1 MIFELTLLI
10 ILILIN
16 GIFSASEI
24 AFLSTDK
31 VDLKEK
37 IKNGD
42 KRAKEVNNI
51 LNNTN
56 KFLATIQVVITFAG
70 FLASAFAANTFVEEI
85 MQKIS
90 YNPNYESVIENVLLV
105 LVTMILSYLT
115 LIFGELLP
123 KKIALANP
131 NKFSYKIA
139 PIIKISNG
147 LFYPFVCIL
156 TISVNFLTKLFNIPE
171 PKEEK
176 LTEERIRRMIRLGKS
191 EGVLEVEETD
201 ILLNVFKFNDIE
213 VKTAMTNK
221 DDMIKLD
228 IKDDFKTILEIVR
241 KEKHTRFPIFDDDKL
256 LGVFNVKDLIIDY
269 QSDFESLIRKPYFI
283 EEDAKIDDAFNFMK
297 KKNIGLMIVG
307 NKNDVKGII
316 TMEDIIEELLGN
328 LEDEFN

>member
-1 MIFELTLLI
+1 MIFELLFLI

-24 AFLSTDK
+24 AFLSADK
-31 VDLKEK
+31 VDIKEK

-42 KRAKEVNNI
+42 MRAKDVNNI

-56 KFLATIQVVITFAG
+56 KFLATIQVAITFAG
-70 FLASAFAANTFVEEI
+70 FLASALAANTFVKEI

-131 NKFSYKIA
+131 NKFSYKIVK
-139 PIIKISNG
+139 IIKVSNI
-147 LFYPFVCIL
+147 LFYPFVWIL
-156 TISVNFLTKLFNIPE
+156 TVSVNFLTKLFNISE

-176 LTEERIRRMIRLGKS
+176 LTEEKIRKMIRLGKS

-228 IKDDFKTILEIVR
+228 IKDDFKTILDIVR

-307 NKNDVKGII
+307 TKNNVKGII

>member
-1 MIFELTLLI
+1 MIFELILLI

-42 KRAKEVNNI
+42 KRAKEVNDI

-70 FLASAFAANTFVEEI
+70 FLASAFAANTFVSEI
-85 MQKIS
+85 MEKIS
-90 YNPNYESVIENVLLV
+90 YNPNYESLIENVLLV

-176 LTEERIRRMIRLGKS
+176 LTEEKIRRMIRLGKS

-213 VKTAMTNK
+213 VKTAMTSK
-221 DDMIKLD
+221 AEMIKLD

-256 LGVFNVKDLIIDY
+256 LGIFNVKDLIIDY
-269 QSDFESLIRKPYFI
+269 QSDFESLIRKPYYI
-283 EEDAKIDDAFNFMK
+283 DENAKIDDAFNIMK

>member
-1 MIFELTLLI
+1 MIFELILLI
-10 ILILIN
+10 ILILIY

-42 KRAKEVNNI
+42 KRAKEVNDI

-70 FLASAFAANTFVEEI
+70 FLASAFAAKTFVSDI
-85 MQKIS
+85 MEKIS
-90 YNPNYESVIENVLLV
+90 YNPNYESLIENILV
-105 LVTMILSYLT
+105 ILVTMILSYLT

-176 LTEERIRRMIRLGKS
+176 LTEEKIRRMIRLGKS

-213 VKTAMTNK
+213 VKTAMTSK
-221 DDMIKLD
+221 AEMIKLD

-241 KEKHTRFPIFDDDKL
+241 KEKHTRFPILDDDK
-256 LGVFNVKDLIIDY
+256 
-269 QSDFESLIRKPYFI
+269 
-283 EEDAKIDDAFNFMK
+283 
-297 KKNIGLMIVG
+297 
-307 NKNDVKGII
+307 
-316 TMEDIIEELLGN
+316 
-328 LEDEFN
+328 

>member
-1 MIFELTLLI
+1 MIFEFLLLI

-24 AFLSTDK
+24 AFLSVDK
-31 VDLKEK
+31 IDLKEK
-37 IKNGD
+37 IKKGD
-42 KRAKEVNNI
+42 KRAKEINKI
-51 LNNTN
+51 LEDTN

-70 FLASAFAANTFVEEI
+70 FLASAFAANTFVNEF
-85 MQKIS
+85 MSKIN
-90 YNPNYESVIENVLLV
+90 YNANYKTLIENVLVV
-105 LVTMILSYLT
+105 LVTIILSYLT

-131 NKFSYKIA
+131 NKFSYKIV
-139 PIIKISNG
+139 PVIKFSNG

-156 TISVNFLTKLFNIPE
+156 SWSVNSLTKLFKIPE

-176 LTEERIRRMIRLGKS
+176 LTEEKIRKLIRLGKS
-191 EGVLEVEETD
+191 EGVLEVNETD

-213 VKTAMTNK
+213 VKTAMTSK
-221 DDMIKLD
+221 DEMIKLD
-228 IKDDFKTILEIVR
+228 IKDDFKTILDIVR
-241 KEKHTRFPIFDDDKL
+241 KKKHTRFPIFDDDKL
-256 LGVFNVKDLIIDY
+256 LGIFNVKDLIIDFH
-269 QSDFESLIRKPYFI
+269 SDFESLIRKPYFI
-283 EEDAKIDDAFNFMK
+283 NENDKIDDAFNIMK

-307 NKNDVKGII
+307 SKNDVKGII